1 MKNRT
6 SIIDTPNFIG
16 QTVKLAGWVH
26 IRRDHGRLIFI
37 DLRDRS
43 GIIQTVVIPDHAEAH
58 DNAKRLRSEFVIE
71 VEGVVK
77 ERPVSARK
85 ENSPTGG
92 VELEVISINILNEA
106 KTSPFE
112 IIKDTKE
119 VDEKLRL
126 KYRYLDLR
134 SERMKNNI
142 LTRYNVVKFLRDF
155 LGEKG
160 FIEVETPILGK
171 STAEGSR
178 DYVVPSRIYKGKFYA
193 LPQSPQQY
201 KQLLMVAGIEKY
213 FQIARCFR
221 DEDTRGDRQ
230 PEFTQLDME
239 MSFVEQ
245 EDVMNIVE
253 EMLIKLVQTQF
264 PEKRIQQI
272 PFPRLSY
279 AESMEKYGNDRPDI
293 REDKN
298 DPNLLAFCWV
308 VDFPFFEKDE
318 ESSTGWT
325 FTHNPFSRPK
335 PEFMDDLM
343 NKKNIGEILTTQYDI
358 VLNGYEAGGGSIRN
372 HEPKALRKVL
382 EIMGIP
388 EEKVQRDYGHMLEA
402 FKYGA
407 PPHGG
412 IAPGIDRLV
421 MILQN
426 EPNIREVIAF
436 AKTGEAEDPMMEAP
450 SMLDEKQLVE
460 AGIKIVAKKKK
471 VV

>member
-1 MKNRT
+1 
-6 SIIDTPNFIG
+6 
-16 QTVKLAGWVH
+16 
-26 IRRDHGRLIFI
+26 
-37 DLRDRS
+37 
-43 GIIQTVVIPDHAEAH
+43 
-58 DNAKRLRSEFVIE
+58 
-71 VEGVVK
+71 
-77 ERPVSARK
+77 
-85 ENSPTGG
+85 
-92 VELEVISINILNEA
+92 
-106 KTSPFE
+106 
-112 IIKDTKE
+112 
-119 VDEKLRL
+119 
-126 KYRYLDLR
+126 
-134 SERMKNNI
+134 
-142 LTRYNVVKFLRDF
+142 
-155 LGEKG
+155 
-160 FIEVETPILGK
+160 
-171 STAEGSR
+171 
-178 DYVVPSRIYKGKFYA
+178 
-193 LPQSPQQY
+193 
-201 KQLLMVAGIEKY
+201 MVAGIEKY

-245 EDVMNIVE
+245 EDVMNVVE

-264 PEKRIQQI
+264 PEKRIQAI
-272 PFPRLSY
+272 PFPRLTY
-279 AESMEKYGNDRPDI
+279 KESMEKYGNDKPDI

-335 PEFMDDLM
+335 PEFIEQLM
-343 NKKNIGEILTTQYDI
+343 KKENIADILTTQYDV

-372 HEPKALRKVL
+372 HEPQALRKVL
-382 EIMGIP
+382 EIMGVS
-388 EEKVQRDYGHMLEA
+388 EEKMQRDYGHMLEA

-450 SMLDEKQLVE
+450 SVLDEKQLSE
-460 AGIKIVAKKKK
+460 AGIKIVAKRKK